1 MVYFIGICFLGLTFY
16 LGMMIGSTGT
26 KDDILMKVWLAL
38 LQSKLR
44 DNRLDLDY
52 KERLYRIKIRDEIIQ
67 ELNVNLGEP
76 FFNNIEIN
84 SIVKYEK

>member
-1 MVYFIGICFLGLTFY
+1 MIYFIGICFLGLAFY
-16 LGMMIGSTGT
+16 LGMMVGSTGT
-26 KDDILMKVWLAL
+26 KDDTLMKVWLAL

-67 ELNVNLGEP
+67 ELNINLGEP
-76 FFNNIEIN
+76 FFSNIEIN